1 MTQNLIYHWKIPQIS
16 KYVGLFSGLFLL
28 RKISQC
34 PTSSM
39 GQKPG
44 FQKSRSKS
52 GECGWWDPTI
62 HCANFKSLIPP
73 VSLSRLWLYWACLN
87 PELYRV
93 YYTQFAEGHMAEL
106 GGRKHLPPA
115 LRGTSTSTFLL
126 LEMLQWEV
134 PHSLLTFPC
143 TPFYC
148 HTPPN
153 PQTVG
158 LQISL
163 VCQVIYHSPI

>member
-93 YYTQFAEGHMAEL
+93 YYTQFAEVKEEGVIWLSWEAE
-106 GGRKHLPPA
+106 
-115 LRGTSTSTFLL
+115 SIFLL
-126 LEMLQWEV
+126 
-134 PHSLLTFPC
+134 HSGALAPL
-143 TPFYC
+143 PFFF
-148 HTPPN
+148 
-153 PQTVG
+153 
-158 LQISL
+158 
-163 VCQVIYHSPI
+163 